1 MLKKEPKSLL
11 QTSMSLSCESW
22 RNTQVNDLLTV
33 GISSNLASFVV
44 GWPKYNLAVGQT
56 SKGQEKKGKDGD

>member
-1 MLKKEPKSLL
+1 MR
-11 QTSMSLSCESW
+11 LSCESW